1 MMSEVLLLDQILN
14 LQVPVSEAGD
24 ADPSPAVSK
33 VFCFLQGL
41 TRLTV
46 APLRELRTLACLGGL
61 RQDDV

>member
-1 MMSEVLLLDQILN
+1 MSEVLLLEQVLN

-24 ADPSPAVSK
+24 ADPSPVVSK
-33 VFCFLQGL
+33 GFVFLQGL

-46 APLRELRTLACLGGL
+46 APVRELRTLACLSGL